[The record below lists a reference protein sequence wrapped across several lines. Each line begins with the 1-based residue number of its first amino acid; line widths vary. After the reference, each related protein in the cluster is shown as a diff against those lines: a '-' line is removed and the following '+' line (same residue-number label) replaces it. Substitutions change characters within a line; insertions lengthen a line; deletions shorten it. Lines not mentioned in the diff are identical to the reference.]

1 MGTTP
6 KNKAIDAEYLL
17 KQFKAL
23 NTKVFEKTYSKI
35 KNAIFTGSFSHN
47 RKAGT
52 TIGTN
57 SFAEG
62 FNTTASGKYSHAE
75 GSDTTDSGNYSHAEG
90 GDLTNEYGF

>member
-17 KQFKAL
+17 KQLKAL

-57 SFAEG
+57 SFSASSYDI
-62 FNTTASGKYSHAE
+62 FNSFDNSST
-75 GSDTTDSGNYSHAEG
+75 
-90 GDLTNEYGF
+90 

>member
-47 RKAGT
+47 SSYPPYAA
-52 TIGTN
+52 
-57 SFAEG
+57 SAEVISETSSVSISADG
-62 FNTTASGKYSHAE
+62 
-75 GSDTTDSGNYSHAEG
+75 
-90 GDLTNEYGF
+90 